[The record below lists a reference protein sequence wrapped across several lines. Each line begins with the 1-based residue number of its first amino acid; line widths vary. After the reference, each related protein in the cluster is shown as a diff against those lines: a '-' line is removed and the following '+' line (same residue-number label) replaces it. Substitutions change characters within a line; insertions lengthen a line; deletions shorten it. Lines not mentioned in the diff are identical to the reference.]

1 MKKQVKRRLPTIFD
15 MEYVR
20 LRNAITRLPL
30 AERGPVF
37 VKIKELLD
45 AQILARKKNRGV
57 PEVTLTLEPAAELVT
72 EVTGALA
79 PAAAPSKKCKW
90 QPEWDTLLLNAVS
103 LLSAGQNVVV
113 IVAEMDVCV

>member
-1 MKKQVKRRLPTIFD
+1 

-45 AQILARKKNRGV
+45 AQMLARKKNRGV
-57 PEVTLTLEPAAELVT
+57 PEVTLTVEPQAEAVTEAPVPAAL
-72 EVTGALA
+72 
-79 PAAAPSKKCKW
+79 SKKCKW
-90 QPEWDTLLLNAVS
+90 QPEWDMLLLEAVGLFSASMAMIVEPVVLVIANA
-103 LLSAGQNVVV
+103 
-113 IVAEMDVCV
+113 I